1 MKYSINI
8 DQITLEEWE
17 GKIDMID
24 CAIITFI
31 RDLNPDN
38 PKIKKLMWRG
48 YFLVKLEWL
57 LDELPML
64 GIADRTTRRRLQH
77 MCELGILEKLNK
89 RIDGEGIRQLA
100 YYKLSKAFW
109 KAHAKRHKKVEDGI
123 GHEPKK
129 DAEDVHSGDENPRG
143 QNDHRGPNSPRS
155 NCPSPAVKM
164 AGDYSTS
171 NQKTSSQGDAAL
183 DGTPKREGEGKKDIA
198 AAVCKCGF
206 TIPRTTA
213 YGCMNCSRPF
223 PDGMNGREYL
233 DSLAGAATG

>member
-1 MKYSINI
+1 MEYSINI

-143 QNDHRGPNSPRS
+143 QIVHLPRS
-155 NCPSPAVKM
+155 KWPGITLLVIKRLLRRETPPWTALPSEKGKEKKISPPPCANAVSRSPGPPLM
-164 AGDYSTS
+164 A
-171 NQKTSSQGDAAL
+171 A
-183 DGTPKREGEGKKDIA
+183 
-198 AAVCKCGF
+198 
-206 TIPRTTA
+206 
-213 YGCMNCSRPF
+213 
-223 PDGMNGREYL
+223 
-233 DSLAGAATG
+233 